1 MTGAAGRKE
10 TVACCRVRLPGRA
23 WVASYRRDTMNETTQ
38 KIKEH
43 ALRELQEG
51 ARGAQTVATRFNM
64 EHRKDAVVD
73 GDEEAK
79 IDNEDVAEVLDGM
92 VSDGM
97 LVQLDDPEGWYQLA
111 DWDERPLRVLRV
123 SHHIT
128 KIDGVSQLDEVWL
141 DESIRAARYEHGL
154 DDPELQPM
162 SSGDD
167 RRLYLIS
174 TKHYTVLE
182 KYRQTL
188 KRLAEDTRESNPE
201 KATVYD
207 RLAEATD
214 IEDQFDTREREVGL
228 RA

>member
-1 MTGAAGRKE
+1 
-10 TVACCRVRLPGRA
+10 
-23 WVASYRRDTMNETTQ
+23 MNETTQ
-38 KIKEH
+38 KIKELT
-43 ALRELQEG
+43 LRELQEG
-51 ARGAQTVATRFNM
+51 ACGAQTVATRFNM
-64 EHRKDAVVD
+64 EHRKDAVVN

-79 IDNEDVAEVLDGM
+79 IDAEDAAEVLDGM
-92 VSDGM
+92 ASDGI

-128 KIDGVSQLDEVWL
+128 KIDGVSQMDEVWL

-162 SSGDD
+162 SSDDD
-167 RRLYLIS
+167 RHLYLIS
-174 TKHYTVLE
+174 TKHYTVLQ
-182 KYRQTL
+182 KYRETL
-188 KRLAEDTRESNPE
+188 KRLASDTQQSNPE